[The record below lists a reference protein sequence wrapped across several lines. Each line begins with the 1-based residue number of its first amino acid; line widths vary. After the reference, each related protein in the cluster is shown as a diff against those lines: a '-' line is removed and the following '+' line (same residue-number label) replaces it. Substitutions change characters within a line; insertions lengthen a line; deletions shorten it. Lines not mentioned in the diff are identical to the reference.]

1 MWLAYGGTVGEL
13 VFGVS
18 AIMFNAGNLQRH
30 RFHVSVGLARVDA
43 HWLGLRM
50 NRHMMLPLHW
60 NMERAC
66 AISWLTSGPCGST
79 GMARLSRMRTRMAS
93 HPPHCDSVKIY
104 SIQVLVGGPLRWE
117 TAATVIQAVT
127 STCE

>member
-1 MWLAYGGTVGEL
+1 MGEL

-18 AIMFNAGNLQRH
+18 AIMFNADNLQRYK
-30 RFHVSVGLARVDA
+30 FHVSVGLARIDA

-60 NMERAC
+60 DMERAC
-66 AISWLTSGPCGST
+66 AISWLTIGRCGST
-79 GMARLSRMRTRMAS
+79 RIAHLSRMKTTMAS
-93 HPPHCDSVKIY
+93 YSPRSDPVKTC
-104 SIQVLVGGPLRWE
+104 SIHVLVGGPFHWE
-117 TAATVIQAVT
+117 TAAAVIQAVT

>member
-1 MWLAYGGTVGEL
+1 MGEL

-18 AIMFNAGNLQRH
+18 AIMFNAGNLQRYW
-30 RFHVSVGLARVDA
+30 FHVSVGLARIDA

-117 TAATVIQAVT
+117 TATTVIQAVT

>member
-1 MWLAYGGTVGEL
+1 MGEL

-18 AIMFNAGNLQRH
+18 AIMFNAGNLQRYW
-30 RFHVSVGLARVDA
+30 FHVSVGLARIDA

-60 NMERAC
+60 DMERAC
-66 AISWLTSGPCGST
+66 AISWLTSGLCGST

-93 HPPHCDSVKIY
+93 HPPHCDSVEIY

-117 TAATVIQAVT
+117 TATTVIQAVT